1 MSLEI
6 SNPQCDEVTTLLD
19 VDHERKSENQFSEP
33 LRPQAELLRKEKN
46 KKYMSS
52 YMKKRYVEDPNK
64 YKNYKNNFN
73 IKKKYNVSTE
83 QSLTWNENLYNIIKI
98 KEIIDILPDGL
109 FEKFLIQNKNG
120 NLKFQLTLPS

>member
-6 SNPQCDEVTTLLD
+6 SNSQQLQSVSSVD
-19 VDHERKSENQFSEP
+19 VVDLNHEK
-33 LRPQAELLRKEKN
+33 KEKN

-83 QSLTWNENLYNIIKI
+83 QCLTWNENLYNIIKM

-109 FEKFLIQNKNG
+109 FDKFLIENNNG
-120 NLKFQLTLPS
+120 NLKFQLSLPS